1 MWCCFSCVLPKGLNR
16 YITNMTKYSL
26 VSFILILTTLS
37 ASCSSTGY
45 DKKDSLGAIYGS
57 VELYESISEDERKGV
72 RPTDPGGVRPTD
84 PGPASI
90 NPEGTHILIKET
102 GHATTADKKG
112 HFHFSKLTPGEYTLV
127 ANYEEGG
134 EAVHTGIEVRG
145 DSITFAPR
153 ISLPQEPG
161 SRDTTAWSGTRIQ
174 RVDMSRRGNI
184 KGQISKCAPG
194 ATINV
199 RGTVWSARADSAGR
213 YRISGVLPGEY
224 EAISY
229 NQMDANTPCSSKLVY
244 GIQVISDRTA
254 IVDFILLGPLSL
266 PTPPPP
272 LPDRRARRKWEKQYA
287 SN

>member
-16 YITNMTKYSL
+16 YMTKYSL

-57 VELYESISEDERKGV
+57 VGLLAPEDERKGV
-72 RPTDPGGVRPTD
+72 RPTG

-153 ISLPQEPG
+153 IILPQEPG

-194 ATINV
+194 ATISV

-254 IVDFILLGPLSL
+254 IVDFSLSGPLSL
-266 PTPPPP
+266 PTPPPSV
-272 LPDRRARRKWEKQYA
+272 PDKRARKKWEKQYA